1 MAEVRLDGI
10 TRTFGDE
17 AAVDDVDLTVRD
29 GEILGVVGP
38 SGCGK
43 TTTLRTI
50 AGFET
55 PDAGRVLFDGE
66 DVTHVPPERRNVGLV
81 FQSYALFDNM
91 SVAANV
97 AFGLKMQGVGRTE
110 RRERAEELLELLDIA
125 ELADRSPTT
134 LSGGQQ
140 QRVGLARALAVEP
153 DILLLDEPMTGLDAN
168 LKERLRTELGSL
180 LEELG
185 VTALY
190 VTHDQQEAMVMC
202 DRIAVLNDGTVEQV
216 GDPAAL
222 YERPANQFVADFV
235 GTSNVLPATVAGGT
249 LDLGFTAGPC
259 SLPDT
264 GDGKAIVRPDD
275 FVVGGDDVEGV
286 VRDRFY
292 LGGEVRARVEL
303 PDGQLVTVAL
313 DGRDRAVGDAV
324 ALGLDT
330 DALHVVDAATGAG
343 AGGADSPE
351 TTPGSAVQ

>member
-153 DILLLDEPMTGLDAN
+153 DILLLDEP
-168 LKERLRTELGSL
+168 
-180 LEELG
+180 
-185 VTALY
+185 
-190 VTHDQQEAMVMC
+190 
-202 DRIAVLNDGTVEQV
+202 GTVEQV

-235 GTSNVLPATVAGGT
+235 GTSNVLPATVASGT

-264 GDGKAIVRPDD
+264 GNGKAIVRPDD
-275 FVVGGDDVEGV
+275 FVVGGDGVEGV

-330 DALHVVDAATGAG
+330 GALHVVDAATGAG